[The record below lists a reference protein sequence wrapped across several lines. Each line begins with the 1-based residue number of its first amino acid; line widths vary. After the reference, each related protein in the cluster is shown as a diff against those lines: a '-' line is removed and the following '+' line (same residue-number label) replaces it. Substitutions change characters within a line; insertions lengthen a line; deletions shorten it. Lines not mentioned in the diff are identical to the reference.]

1 VDVVRLRTLTVCTLL
16 ATLTTTTTASATE
29 RYVVRW
35 GDTLTWIAQ
44 AHHTTLG
51 KLARLNHIPMFG
63 ILQAGRVLSVPGH
76 ARSSAS
82 GHGSTRLTI
91 HVVRPGETLTGI
103 ARAHGMSLSALARL
117 NHRPP
122 YATLLIGT
130 HLRVPERLA
139 RRPLHVHAAHATPHT
154 VWRGRYVV
162 RAGDTLSGIARSYRV
177 GLDRL
182 AQANGI
188 SVNGLL
194 LIGARLS
201 VPRRSTPS
209 PSPRPIGTSS
219 VVGLIDHWSAHYGV
233 DARLARAI
241 AWQES
246 GFNPTLTS
254 ATGAW
259 GVMQIEPGTW
269 VYVERQ
275 LIGESVPRTAGGDVR
290 IGVAY
295 LHSLLSEFG
304 GDERLAVAAYYQG
317 PAAVAQHGVFPG
329 SQSYVA
335 NVLALRA
342 RV

>member
-1 VDVVRLRTLTVCTLL
+1 MNVVRLRTLTVCTLL
-16 ATLTTTTTASATE
+16 LTLTITTTASATE

-44 AHHTTLG
+44 AHHTTLA
-51 KLARLNHIPMFG
+51 KLARLNHMPMFG
-63 ILQAGRVLSVPGH
+63 ILQAGRVLIVPGH
-76 ARSSAS
+76 ARSSTPAN
-82 GHGSTRLTI
+82 GGTRFTI

-103 ARAHGMSLSALARL
+103 ARAHGMSLSAIARL
-117 NHRPP
+117 NRRPA

-130 HLRVPERLA
+130 RLRVPA
-139 RRPLHVHAAHATPHT
+139 RRVHHALHVRSAHATSHT
-154 VWRGRYVV
+154 GWRGRYVV
-162 RAGDTLSGIARSYRV
+162 RAGDTLSGIARSYGV

-201 VPRRSTPS
+201 VPRHSARPS
-209 PSPRPIGTSS
+209 ASRPTGGSN
-219 VVGLIDHWSAHYGV
+219 VVQLIDYWAAHYGV
-233 DARLARAI
+233 DPRLARAI

-275 LIGESVPRTAGGDVR
+275 LIGESVPRTAGGDIR

-295 LHSLLSEFG
+295 LHSLLWEFG